1 MAETELLPWNERND
15 TLRVFKIS
23 GKFGWLH
30 LVVAQDK
37 KSGRKFLR
45 LKRYR
50 NWFSIPDSQYLSRV
64 QTMLHKGAAE
74 LQWEPCEDL
83 EIKVEEV
90 KKAEEIE
97 ELIKQDND
105 LLEGCRK
112 RYSEYLKVIE
122 K

>member
-1 MAETELLPWNERND
+1 
-15 TLRVFKIS
+15 
-23 GKFGWLH
+23 
-30 LVVAQDK
+30 
-37 KSGRKFLR
+37 
-45 LKRYR
+45 
-50 NWFSIPDSQYLSRV
+50 
-64 QTMLHKGAAE
+64 MLHKGAAE